1 MIMQIPTK
9 TINMSQIWWKRGGL
23 GALSVF
29 KLGEFS
35 VLLFLEMTDFQIIR
49 PKLILS
55 EKQTADFKEY
65 KILVL

>member
-9 TINMSQIWWKRGGL
+9 TINMSQIWWKHGGL

-35 VLLFLEMTDFQIIR
+35 VLLFLEMSDFQIIR